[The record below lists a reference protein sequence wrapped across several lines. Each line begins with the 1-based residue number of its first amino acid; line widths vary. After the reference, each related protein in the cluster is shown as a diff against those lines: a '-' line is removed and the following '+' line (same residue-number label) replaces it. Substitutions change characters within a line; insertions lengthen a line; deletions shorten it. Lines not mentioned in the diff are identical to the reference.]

1 MTWYTEDPDLT
12 PCFQK
17 TVLVWVPC
25 IFLWTFSVFE
35 VFYILNSK
43 KRDIPWNFL
52 NILKSAVTALLII
65 LTAVDLITAV
75 NGADETPLYNVHI
88 YTPLI
93 KIFTFVSCI
102 ITMELPTNTVT

>member
-1 MTWYTEDPDLT
+1 M
-12 PCFQK
+12 
-17 TVLVWVPC
+17 
-25 IFLWTFSVFE
+25 FE

-102 ITMELPTNTVT
+102 ITMELLTNTVVKKTLICRLCQQYF